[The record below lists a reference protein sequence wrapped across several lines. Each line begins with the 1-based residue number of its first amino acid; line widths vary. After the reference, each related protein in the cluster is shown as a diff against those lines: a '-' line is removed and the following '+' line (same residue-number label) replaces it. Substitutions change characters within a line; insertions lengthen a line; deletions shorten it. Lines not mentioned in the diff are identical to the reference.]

1 MKKIFAA
8 SLILL
13 TLLISACSHK
23 GILLIKEG
31 KSPLEVK
38 HDFSILPEGVT
49 DFTLNPGDVLRLEA
63 SCHTTGEKQ
72 FLLER
77 DYRVHITF
85 HYTKGHYHLMPGDL
99 INVDFL
105 ADADLAYDLTVRMDG
120 RISMP
125 KVGEIQAAGKS
136 PSDLGEKITQKFEG
150 KINDPRVSVSVLRS
164 NLEPI
169 QSMAGEYTILPDGT
183 IHLPVLG
190 TFAAAGKTLDE
201 LEAALSLAVQKK
213 LKNKF
218 NASVVT
224 SNFVSRHLEAYERVV
239 TVTPSGEIILPE
251 IGSIEVKGLTMA
263 EMKSRVQ
270 DALEKKY
277 SNSVDVTLTLISG
290 GNHSVYVSGNV
301 KFPGVYPLAPSMTML
316 KAVMLAG
323 GATRTGDIREAV
335 LVHYSAGGDLNI
347 FITNLNEVMEK
358 GIKIQDLKLS
368 PQDIVF
374 VPRSGIAEAN
384 RFIEQYITGMLPFSR
399 GVNYNY
405 NKNPDLNQ

>member
-1 MKKIFAA
+1 MKKFFTAN
-8 SLILL
+8 LILL

-63 SCHTTGEKQ
+63 SCHTTGKKQ

-77 DYRVHITF
+77 DYKVQITF
-85 HYTKGHYHLMPGDL
+85 HYTKGQYHLMPGDL

-105 ADADLAYDLTVRMDG
+105 ADTDLAYDLTVRMDG

-136 PSDLGEKITQKFEG
+136 PLALGEKITQKFKG
-150 KINDPRVSVSVLRS
+150 KINDPRVSVSVLKS

-201 LEAALSLAVQKK
+201 LEATLSLAVQKK

-224 SNFVSRHLEAYERVV
+224 SNFVSRHLEAYDRVV

-277 SNSVDVTLTLISG
+277 NNNIDVALSLISG

-301 KFPGVYPLAPSMTML
+301 KFPGVYPLAPAMTML

-323 GATRTGDIREAV
+323 GATRTGDIRETV
-335 LVHYSAGGDLNI
+335 LVHYATGGDLNI
-347 FITNLNEVMEK
+347 FITNLNEVMKK
-358 GIKIQDLKLS
+358 GKKIQDLKLS